1 MVRMVWGKDQMPICF
16 CTWHNLKIW
25 HLCSM
30 EKIKDNG
37 VWHAILDDLHT
48 MMYMPI
54 ELGENI
60 KAFMTRGKNKVIE
73 SFTQHLPDVSWT
85 Q

>member
-1 MVRMVWGKDQMPICF
+1 MVWGKDQM
-16 CTWHNLKIW
+16 
-25 HLCSM
+25 HLLLHM
-30 EKIKDNG
+30 AQFKDLAFMFN
-37 VWHAILDDLHT
+37 AILDDLHT